1 MKENMLVLSASHG
14 VLENGQEYASLIVAS
29 GKYSRV
35 QRDNKTGIDAQKMR
49 CTSELSKRFNKE
61 KELPCL
67 VSVEF
72 ELEGAK
78 GVPLAYDAVTYPK
91 TRAKVDAF
99 FADLLASDFNGYS
112 SPTNGVSPASGVLSS
127 SNSVPSGITPIPS
140 GITPMT
146 REELLKQASTPP
158 KP

>member
-49 CTSELSKRFNKE
+49 CTSDLSKRFNRE

-67 VSVEF
+67 VTVEF

-91 TRAKVDAF
+91 TRSKIDAF
-99 FADLLASDFNGYS
+99 FEDLLASAVEA
-112 SPTNGVSPASGVLSS
+112 PL
-127 SNSVPSGITPIPS
+127 IPS
-140 GITPMT
+140 GITPVT
-146 REELLKQASTPP
+146 GSPIPTGITSLSREELLKQTTTPLP